1 MSEMIEVRKAAA
13 ALNIETKGKSV
24 DELKAAIKK
33 AKGGSK
39 TEAAVDTLKA
49 LDLAQKLVAVLSAGA
64 KTAPA
69 DEEEEEETE
78 EEEEKPVKGA
88 KKPAAKA
95 AAKKDEDEEEE
106 EEEEEEESS
115 DEDEELEIDE
125 KSLKKAKEPQLREWA
140 EKINK
145 LKEAKVLNP
154 KEKDVEKL
162 RAAIQEVMEAGDE
175 EEEEEEEEKPA
186 PKAGKKPA
194 KEEEEEE
201 EEFTFDKGDRVLC
214 LEGEEEEF
222 TGEIVRVLNLKKKE
236 AAVKSEADG
245 EVYDVPF
252 SDIKAAP
259 AKKAKKAKLWLPWSL
274 SPSTTRRSTGW
285 PGLTPRTATSW
296 PCASLCKRAISWG
309 KRLT

>member
-39 TEAAVDTLKA
+39 TAAAVDTLKA

-78 EEEEKPVKGA
+78 EEEEKPAKGA

-95 AAKKDEDEEEE
+95 ATKKDEDEDEE

-201 EEFTFDKGDRVLC
+201 EEEFTFDKGDRVLC

-222 TGEIVRVLNLKKKE
+222 TGEIVKLNLKKKE
-236 AAVKSEADG
+236 AAVKSEADD

-252 SDIKAAP
+252 EDITKP
-259 AKKAKKAKLWLPWSL
+259 KPKKAKK
-274 SPSTTRRSTGW
+274 
-285 PGLTPRTATSW
+285 GLEVCHA
-296 PCASLCKRAISWG
+296 
-309 KRLT
+309 

>member
-78 EEEEKPVKGA
+78 EEEEKPAKGA

-95 AAKKDEDEEEE
+95 AAKKDEDEE

-175 EEEEEEEEKPA
+175 EEEEEEEKPA
-186 PKAGKKPA
+186 PKAGKKPS

-214 LEGEEEEF
+214 LEGEDEEF
-222 TGEIVRVLNLKKKE
+222 TGEIVKLNLKKKE
-236 AAVKSEADG
+236 AAVKSEADD

-252 SDIKAAP
+252 EDITKVKP
-259 AKKAKKAKLWLPWSL
+259 KKSKK
-274 SPSTTRRSTGW
+274 
-285 PGLTPRTATSW
+285 GLEV
-296 PCASLCKRAISWG
+296 
-309 KRLT
+309 